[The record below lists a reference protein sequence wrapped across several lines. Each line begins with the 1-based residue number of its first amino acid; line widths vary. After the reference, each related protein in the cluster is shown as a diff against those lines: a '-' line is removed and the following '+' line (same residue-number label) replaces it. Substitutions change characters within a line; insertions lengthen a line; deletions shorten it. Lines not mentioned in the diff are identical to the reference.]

1 MFGKFQEEGGN
12 DLSATKT
19 SIEGLVKFKRPE
31 HKDFRGLFSRLFNQ
45 KDLAA
50 FGWPTT
56 TEQVN
61 FSITLRIGTVRGMHA
76 QIGETPEHKLVTC
89 VRGKVWD
96 VAVDLRKGSK
106 TFLDWEA
113 FELSE
118 ANGFSLLI
126 PPGVAHG
133 FQTLSDDVEIVY
145 CHSAPYE
152 PDWEIGISPF
162 EEMLGIS
169 WPLAVTTISD
179 RDQRHQP
186 LPPTFEGLI
195 V

>member
-1 MFGKFQEEGGN
+1 MFRKLQEEGRN
-12 DLSATKT
+12 DLFATET

-31 HKDFRGLFSRLFNQ
+31 HKDSRGSFSRLFSQ
-45 KDLAA
+45 HDLAY
-50 FGWPTT
+50 FGWPAT

-61 FSITLRIGTVRGMHA
+61 FSITPRIGTVRGMHA
-76 QIGETPEHKLVTC
+76 QIGETPEYKLVAC

-96 VAVDLRKGSK
+96 VAVDLRKGSE
-106 TFLDWEA
+106 TFLGWEA
-113 FELSE
+113 FELSQ

-126 PPGVAHG
+126 PAGVAHG

-186 LPPTFEGLI
+186 LLPTFEGLI